1 VDPGTDPLSVDVHI
15 KFNDSSSDT
24 SGCDPDASYDFSDP
38 ELDTTKETAP
48 CEYELT
54 FDAPGTGIYHVGL
67 EATDSSGDTTD
78 VSRDQ
83 YGNAVDGKFTVI
95 VDSCSNPEQA
105 VPDIDSLLNSDDAVC
120 DLEVGQWDSDAA
132 EIETTVVADAEK
144 STSLDFAPE
153 PINSIDPSDWPER
166 GPAELSGSGVGWL
179 PTGGATKYKLTP
191 DAEAATGVG
200 DSVALVQR
208 LHLASQYDVFGGGP
222 DAGTGVDLNA
232 VPPATVISAHGW
244 WYTPNGLERVPDGDT
259 ITTYVPIGTSMT
271 GGLGVDIDTGKFH
284 EGDKYHEHVY
294 KAGHLM
300 PNFTFAHLSDPQGK
314 HVYTVSGTTTLNA
327 VLATVKGKIW
337 IAACAAVYIPV
348 GQTADVALKDLPV
361 RSAGAEAPV
370 GTVSVNI
377 NGFGG
382 LVAAK

>member
-1 VDPGTDPLSVDVHI
+1 
-15 KFNDSSSDT
+15 
-24 SGCDPDASYDFSDP
+24 
-38 ELDTTKETAP
+38 
-48 CEYELT
+48 
-54 FDAPGTGIYHVGL
+54 
-67 EATDSSGDTTD
+67 
-78 VSRDQ
+78 
-83 YGNAVDGKFTVI
+83 
-95 VDSCSNPEQA
+95 
-105 VPDIDSLLNSDDAVC
+105 
-120 DLEVGQWDSDAA
+120 
-132 EIETTVVADAEK
+132 
-144 STSLDFAPE
+144 
-153 PINSIDPSDWPER
+153 
-166 GPAELSGSGVGWL
+166 
-179 PTGGATKYKLTP
+179 
-191 DAEAATGVG
+191 
-200 DSVALVQR
+200 
-208 LHLASQYDVFGGGP
+208 
-222 DAGTGVDLNA
+222 
-232 VPPATVISAHGW
+232 
-244 WYTPNGLERVPDGDT
+244 LERVPDGDT